1 MLITIIDLYTFDHL
15 TPKFSVNQIQQ
26 YIISDWLFVHHVIN
40 FNKSGFIISVKSS
53 CTMRLTSFS
62 LHDLPTPLYINIR
75 HQIEDIFKLRMSTTK
90 KQEFL
95 SQLFAVCSTFFLY
108 LLPSYCLASCIPLTQ
123 RNKNTPVNHSSIN
136 NLH

>member
-90 KQEFL
+90 KQEFFKLFRIIAPPGVDLGGEGQFKAL
-95 SQLFAVCSTFFLY
+95 S
-108 LLPSYCLASCIPLTQ
+108 
-123 RNKNTPVNHSSIN
+123 SSFTLRYIDTW
-136 NLH
+136 L